1 MNGSQGNLIILF
13 GYAKDFILTHKL
25 FGTGDKRFHRTPVT
39 IVKSVVC
46 SHHQNTFLIRY
57 NATNTFGSQRISTL
71 KRKKSVSN
79 QKPYAPVRTDIKN
92 TIDHIGTVYL
102 GIHFNG
108 GIFSVQVLH
117 HTPVPLEIQNIVS
130 LMDAPHVSKKT
141 NGTLQSIGHAMIGQR
156 TVRIRFIIAE
166 FIDAPH
172 INSFLGGRS
181 QNGTHI
187 GSIVQ
192 WKHIP
197 DIAIKL
203 HHTVLVGE
211 IYPLVI
217 IGCYL
222 PSLGP
227 LAINTFIKIDDKAI
241 PAGNCFDQRGKKK
254 KAEKKVE

>member
-1 MNGSQGNLIILF
+1 
-13 GYAKDFILTHKL
+13 
-25 FGTGDKRFHRTPVT
+25 
-39 IVKSVVC
+39 
-46 SHHQNTFLIRY
+46 
-57 NATNTFGSQRISTL
+57 
-71 KRKKSVSN
+71 
-79 QKPYAPVRTDIKN
+79 
-92 TIDHIGTVYL
+92 
-102 GIHFNG
+102 
-108 GIFSVQVLH
+108 
-117 HTPVPLEIQNIVS
+117 
-130 LMDAPHVSKKT
+130 MDAPHISKKT

-227 LAINTFIKIDDKAI
+227 LTINTFIKIDDKAI
-241 PAGNCFDQRGKKK
+241 PPAIASTKGAKRKKG
-254 KAEKKVE
+254 AEKKGRMTICVCSCV

>member
-1 MNGSQGNLIILF
+1 
-13 GYAKDFILTHKL
+13 
-25 FGTGDKRFHRTPVT
+25 
-39 IVKSVVC
+39 
-46 SHHQNTFLIRY
+46 
-57 NATNTFGSQRISTL
+57 
-71 KRKKSVSN
+71 
-79 QKPYAPVRTDIKN
+79 
-92 TIDHIGTVYL
+92 
-102 GIHFNG
+102 
-108 GIFSVQVLH
+108 
-117 HTPVPLEIQNIVS
+117 
-130 LMDAPHVSKKT
+130 MDAPHVSKKT

-166 FIDAPH
+166 LIDAPH

-192 WKHIP
+192 WKHVP

-241 PAGNCFDQRGKKK
+241 PAGNCFDQREKKK